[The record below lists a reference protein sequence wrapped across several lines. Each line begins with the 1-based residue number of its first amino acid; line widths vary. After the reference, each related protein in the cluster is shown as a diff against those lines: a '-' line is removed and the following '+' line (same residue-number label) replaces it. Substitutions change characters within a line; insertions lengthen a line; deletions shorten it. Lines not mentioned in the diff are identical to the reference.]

1 MSLPTRIVLA
11 IILCL
16 ELTSVRLPAARQTTD
31 EEWNRYCIA
40 HPEPVIPM
48 VALRK
53 GWGGHI
59 VCVLKINPKDGV
71 VDEVSVVRHTHFPTL
86 DAIMV
91 MTFFKWRF
99 RPGAVKQLT
108 IGYDLGVYG
117 RSRDY
122 HSGMY

>member
-1 MSLPTRIVLA
+1 MNFSLRIVLVGV
-11 IILCL
+11 LCL
-16 ELTSVRLPAARQTTD
+16 ELVSRQAFAVRHATSD
-31 EEWNRYCIA
+31 EEWARYCIY

-53 GWGGHI
+53 GWGGQI
-59 VCVLKINPKDGV
+59 GCVLKINPKTGV
-71 VDEVSVVRHTHFPTL
+71 VDEVSVVRHTHFPQL

-91 MTFFKWRF
+91 MTLFKWRF
-99 RPGAVKQLT
+99 RPGISRTT
-108 IGYDLGVYG
+108 INYELGVYG